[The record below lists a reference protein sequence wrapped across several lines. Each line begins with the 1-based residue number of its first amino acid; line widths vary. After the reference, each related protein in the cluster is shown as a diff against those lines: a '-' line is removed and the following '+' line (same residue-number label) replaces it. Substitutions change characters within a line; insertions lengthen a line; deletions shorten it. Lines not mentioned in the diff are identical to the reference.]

1 MLQVFAC
8 FESAK
13 DLRACGFHMEIWHSS
28 AKEHGLNP
36 KSDLY
41 LAQRIM
47 AMVMW
52 LAAVQIVRYRTLS
65 HMHYM
70 GCPPTC
76 FVELLSTGDKLK
88 TALGYCKTMW
98 EAIQYMDKK
107 EALIQRAGQ
116 GLGKHSMGQLGD
128 HQRGAGHTFRIWVCL
143 VSTSLGITSCE
154 YFFFMGGKPCERTWL
169 QGCTKTS
176 QVVR

>member
-1 MLQVFAC
+1 MYFVCIFYILLLQVFAC
-8 FESAK
+8 FKSAK
-13 DLRACGFHMEIWHSS
+13 DLRACGFHMEMWHSS
-28 AKEHGLNP
+28 EKEHGLNP

-41 LAQRIM
+41 LAQQNM

-98 EAIQYMDKK
+98 EAIQYMENKK
-107 EALIQRAGQ
+107 ALLQRAGQ

-128 HQRGAGHTFRIWVCL
+128 HQRGAGHTF
-143 VSTSLGITSCE
+143 
-154 YFFFMGGKPCERTWL
+154 
-169 QGCTKTS
+169 
-176 QVVR
+176 